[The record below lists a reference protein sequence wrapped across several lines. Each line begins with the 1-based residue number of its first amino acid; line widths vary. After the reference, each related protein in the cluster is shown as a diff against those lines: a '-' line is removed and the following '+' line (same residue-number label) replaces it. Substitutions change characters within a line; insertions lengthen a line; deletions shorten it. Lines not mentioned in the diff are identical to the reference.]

1 MKAFVVALS
10 LVTTCTV
17 SSACA
22 VDEWNM
28 LRREVVIRNLLRDQS
43 GAVEAAERLVNVT
56 DSRFADDRE
65 KMLNALTL
73 LSSGY
78 RGQQAY
84 GKETFVRHREIRLW
98 FRLRA
103 PLPAAD
109 SSTAAEADQ
118 EIEQVRSHYAGLPV
132 THPTPM
138 TLLSNKADELSV
150 NGRYKRAESLL
161 LKILAL
167 RAESSGFD
175 AAVASD
181 SYRLGELYLFLGKPS
196 EAEPRFRH
204 AVELSRK
211 VYGTDNFLVAPSLF
225 GLADAMVANGRATAA
240 VGVLREALDIVQA
253 TYGAEHPQTAY
264 YLDRFASAL
273 DAAGRGGDAELTR
286 ANATAIR
293 KRFGGAGK

>member
-28 LRREVVIRNLLRDQS
+28 LRREIVIRNLLRDKS
-43 GAVEAAERLVNVT
+43 GAVEAAERLLNVT
-56 DSRFADDRE
+56 DFRFADDRE
-65 KMLNALTL
+65 KILNALTL

-175 AAVASD
+175 AAVASE
-181 SYRLGELYLFLGKPS
+181 SHRLGELCLFLGRPS

-211 VYGTDNFLVAPSLF
+211 VYGTDNFLVAPPLL
-225 GLADAMVANGRATAA
+225 GLADAMIATGHATPA
-240 VGVLREALDIVQA
+240 IGFLQEALNIVKA
-253 TYGAEHPQTAY
+253 TYGDEHPQTAY
-264 YLDRFASAL
+264 YLDRLASAL
-273 DAAGRGGDAELTR
+273 DAAGRASDAEVNR
-286 ANATAIR
+286 EYASAIR
-293 KRFGGAGK
+293 KRFRG